1 MREQTLGS
9 FLTSQPSLKVL
20 GWLCYFNILGMSL
33 TFIRIGVFLFILF
46 IAGAVQAQQPVN
58 LRGNISLNYGQT
70 TVDTLTGTSRSPS
83 FLHRYDLGAFG
94 YLGDPRLGGY
104 DADISYQEDIGKTD
118 GVKNRDTDTL
128 DYRLSFN
135 LLPRRTP
142 LTFFAQRITRD
153 NDLEPS
159 TSRNRLDTY
168 SLTWDLPLQRIPHLR
183 FNLYQADSK
192 TTPSTTGT
200 IRTQAA
206 SVDAN
211 QQFENTALF
220 TRYQYSQQKS
230 GITPTTKAH
239 NVNFN
244 SETRFSPSLTFNAHG
259 NYSNNVATLGVVN
272 PQLSTFQQRTAGA
285 SLIHQPNLALTS
297 RVSYDYFRDPFER
310 HIFQTNSN
318 YRANEKLDLF
328 GSYRFFRFDLES
340 ALSHS
345 HFTTFGTNYR
355 PFLGVSTGLNFSY
368 SLTDVNAATDTSVFS
383 QSYNYFV
390 NYFKTLE
397 RIMLNTGY
405 SGNYIRTNTNPG
417 PFTTDLINTVTLGA
431 NNANPKYVSLGTSYS
446 FSNTRRT
453 QSLGEDSSQNTHSF
467 SLTAQS
473 SYLRNLMLPGD
484 LLSISG
490 LANYTIFDVDSGTE
504 SFVRTS
510 ETVTYDTLRGVIF
523 SSGHNYEKF
532 ETDIAERNVV
542 FGQIQWVTFLIR
554 NLYFTASARET
565 FELYTQNNDITLFES
580 RASLLY
586 QLGKISFNVEGTYAH
601 RDQET
606 SDFRTYSFFIRANRP
621 LF

>member
-1 MREQTLGS
+1 
-9 FLTSQPSLKVL
+9 
-20 GWLCYFNILGMSL
+20 MSL
-33 TFIRIGVFLFILF
+33 TLIRLGIFLSILF
-46 IAGAVQAQQPVN
+46 IAGAAQAQQPVN

-70 TVDTLTGTSRSPS
+70 AVDTLTGTSRSPS

-104 DADISYQEDIGKTD
+104 DADISYQEDVGKTD

-153 NDLEPS
+153 DQVEPS

-183 FNLYQADSK
+183 FNLFQADSK
-192 TTPSTTGT
+192 TTPSTAGT
-200 IRTQAA
+200 TRTQAA
-206 SVDAN
+206 SVDAS
-211 QQFENTALF
+211 QQFENTSLF

-230 GITPTTKAH
+230 GVSPTTKAH

-244 SETRFSPSLTFNAHG
+244 SETRFSPSLTLNAHG

-272 PQLSTFQQRTAGA
+272 PQLSTFQQRSAGTV
-285 SLIHQPNLALTS
+285 LIYQPSLALNS
-297 RVSYDYFRDPFER
+297 RVAYDYFKDPFER
-310 HIFQTNSN
+310 HIFQANSN

-328 GSYRFFRFDLES
+328 GSYRFFRFDLKS
-340 ALSHS
+340 ALTHS

-383 QSYNYFV
+383 QTYNYFV

-397 RIMLNTGY
+397 RITLNTGY

-417 PFTTDLINTVTLGA
+417 PFTTDLINTVTLGV
-431 NNANPKYVSLGTSYS
+431 NNANPQYVSLGASYS

-453 QSLGEDSSQNTHSF
+453 QSSLEDTSLNQHSF
-467 SLTAQS
+467 NVTAQS
-473 SYLRNLMLPGD
+473 SYLRDLMLRGD

-490 LANYTIFDVDSGTE
+490 LSNYTIFDVDSGTE
-504 SFVRTS
+504 SSVRTS
-510 ETVTYDTLRGVIF
+510 EIVTYDTLRGVIL

-532 ETDIAERNVV
+532 ETDISERNVV

-565 FELYTQNNDITLFES
+565 FEIYTQTRDITLFEGHGN
-580 RASLLY
+580 LLY
-586 QLGKISFNVEGTYAH
+586 QLGKISFSLEGTYTQQ
-601 RDQET
+601 DQGDSE
-606 SDFRTYSFFIRANRP
+606 FRTYSFFIRANRP